1 MACISKRRGRWVVD
15 FYDTH
20 GKRRWITMPKGTTKK
35 KANEKLREVED
46 QLRRGIYFPDRKIP
60 IFKKVSKDWI
70 EYKKINLRPSTWS
83 VYEGH
88 SRNHFDDLNGLRIN
102 RITTA
107 KIEKFIVDR
116 QAEGMNI
123 GTLPRC

>member
-1 MACISKRRGRWVVD
+1 
-15 FYDTH
+15 
-20 GKRRWITMPKGTTKK
+20 MPKGTTKK